1 MKTLVSKY
9 IKQES
14 LSPMSVRDFC
24 IKHNFYTRGDCTEYS
39 KMLYKAE
46 IYDGNFL
53 VLRDIAVDIIE
64 HSDLDMFEEEDVFGD
79 VVARVMTMLDN
90 ECVLVTYKFEE
101 EYV

>member
-24 IKHNFYTRGDCTEYS
+24 VKHNFYTRGDCKEYS

-64 HSDLDMFEEEDVFGD
+64 HSDLDMFEEEAVFGD